1 MDIWNNFLN
10 EYKNKK
16 PINMKHNV
24 DKYIKQHEKSYED
37 IRNSVMETPETKENH
52 IENIIS
58 KIAKKKININV

>member
-1 MDIWNNFLN
+1 MDIWYNFLN

-16 PINMKHNV
+16 HIKMKHNE

-37 IRNSVMETPETKENH
+37 IRNSVIETPETNENH

-58 KIAKKKININV
+58 KTAKKKININV